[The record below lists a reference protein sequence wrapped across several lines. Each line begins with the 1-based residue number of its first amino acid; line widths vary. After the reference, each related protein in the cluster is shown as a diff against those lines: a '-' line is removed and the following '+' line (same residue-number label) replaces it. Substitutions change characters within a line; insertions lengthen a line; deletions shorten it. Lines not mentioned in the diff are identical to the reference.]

1 MAATTTI
8 RDEPQI
14 LITLLGPDGG
24 DWPTAAE
31 EVDFLIPRRLARVTG
46 GGQLN
51 AIAFDWA
58 LERSDDRLVDAV
70 TPTGYDRIVDVH
82 AYSPDTGKTR
92 RLCWGKLGD
101 QSHYLNENTE
111 AVRPSARIEPWL
123 IGEQKTNGYFVRFDA
138 STKYQV
144 DGPLVFNPEFDNR
157 ILGNRASELL
167 GTAYWWLDPE
177 TARTPAAATRAG
189 VTAQRW
195 TLPQVVHTLCRMLNP
210 LEPYVRNPDLTDL
223 EAVLVSTDVDAA
235 ELVRNVSLDS
245 DLWLSECLDQVL
257 EPLGFGWFLEFDDDV
272 ATTGIDKLHTRFKFY
287 KLGFGTQRK
296 VFLQRPGTEAIS
308 REKTNVADYHA
319 NISLSDLANQI
330 EGFTSSLVV
339 ESSFELYPTWAIA
352 SDDDTQDELNTK
364 EKRANGVVHRQ
375 YVLNEDGGINNVRT
389 VPTTATDL
397 DGILTEPHPVDGARV
412 LPIRRRRFL
421 PALTEGL
428 ERGTTANNADSDR
441 ELIGRSGFLLEY
453 KQRHFDPINLLGD
466 YDASANTPDLDT
478 APADIVKYDTYTV
491 SVAGTFFAT
500 AVTPGDILVA
510 QQDDP
515 TVEAHWL
522 IVSGDVGDPDY
533 TSPNAGTWAPVDWP
547 FEVLDDRCGIR
558 FTGPVRPELWTQL
571 QNFPDD
577 PPIRLTCSIES
588 DFARHKIATK
598 QASSPQADTVRS
610 ILDLSSRF
618 HVRRV
623 DSTSTLYA
631 DRHPA
636 ITLTVAGSAPDAVF
650 HVAAAPVVPL
660 QVGDR
665 FAVTGSTGNDGLYTV
680 DDIVGDTEIFTL
692 ETIPDATAD
701 GNLALFT
708 REIDDTRELEAY
720 LEHVRNWDD
729 SAELSVSVTL
739 DAIDHADYGLGDLI
753 TSVEGRNLSLDANS
767 PSAGTARF
775 PQVVGISLELQGAT
789 QKTELILESFKLERF
804 SFEREA

>member
-123 IGEQKTNGYFVRFDA
+123 IGEQKTNGHFVRFDA

-330 EGFTSSLVV
+330 EGFTSPLVV
-339 ESSFELYPTWAIA
+339 ESSFLLHPVWPEANDA
-352 SDDDTQDELNTK
+352 DDLDDLNKPDERSSGT
-364 EKRANGVVHRQ
+364 VHRKF
-375 YVLNEDGGINNVRT
+375 VLNEDGGINSVRT
-389 VPTTATDL
+389 TPTAATDL
-397 DGILTEPHPVDGARV
+397 DSLLTEPHPVDGARV

-421 PALTEGL
+421 PALSEGL
-428 ERGTTANNADSDR
+428 DRGTLADNTTTDR
-441 ELIGRSGFLLEY
+441 ELIGENGFLLEY
-453 KQRHFDPINLLGD
+453 QRR
-466 YDASANTPDLDT
+466 YDDTVAANQT
-478 APADIVKYDTYTV
+478 
-491 SVAGTFFAT
+491 
-500 AVTPGDILVA
+500 
-510 QQDDP
+510 DDWIEP
-515 TVEAHWL
+515 
-522 IVSGDVGDPDY
+522 
-533 TSPNAGTWAPVDWP
+533 DWP
-547 FEVLDDRCGIR
+547 FAVLRDECGIR
-558 FTGPVRPELWTQL
+558 LTGAIPPELHAQL
-571 QNFPDD
+571 QAYPND
-577 PPIRLTCSIES
+577 PPLRLTCSIES

-598 QASSPQADTVRS
+598 QDSSPQADTVRS

-623 DSTSTLYA
+623 DPTSTLYA

-636 ITLTVAGSAPDAVF
+636 ITDVSLTADTFQLGS
-650 HVAAAPVVPL
+650 APVVPL
-660 QVGDR
+660 QEGDR

-680 DDIVGDTEIFTL
+680 SIVSVSAVNVV

-739 DAIDHADYGLGDLI
+739 DAIDHADYGLADLI
-753 TSVEGRNLSLDANS
+753 TYVEGRNLFLDANS
-767 PSAGTARF
+767 PSAATARF
-775 PQVVGISLELQGAT
+775 PQVVGINLELQGAT

-804 SFEREA
+804 SFERDA